1 MSIRCCCS
9 YRASERRSTRLGRG
23 RWNRGTWQRGTRY
36 LHKSLPEN
44 LIKKTKKIQQ
54 LVPQFAPTCAM
65 VSVGS
70 DADVQNVVHCLVS
83 LPHSAIL
90 SALIR
95 SSYSHNVDSSRT
107 YKSRSLAVA
116 RKEVLQLIHF
126 LLQCWPPRSSK
137 VDDFH
142 LFWKGVCHFLLV
154 INSKLALLSLFP
166 RYSQFLFKNTHFF
179 LSP

>member
-90 SALIR
+90 SAVIR
-95 SSYSHNVDSSRT
+95 SPYSRVSTAAAAART
-107 YKSRSLAVA
+107 ITRPVRRPCQQWRRQRRQNQQRSQLHQPLTTDAVNCC
-116 RKEVLQLIHF
+116 RPTWVLV
-126 LLQCWPPRSSK
+126 RT
-137 VDDFH
+137 
-142 LFWKGVCHFLLV
+142 G
-154 INSKLALLSLFP
+154 
-166 RYSQFLFKNTHFF
+166 
-179 LSP
+179 